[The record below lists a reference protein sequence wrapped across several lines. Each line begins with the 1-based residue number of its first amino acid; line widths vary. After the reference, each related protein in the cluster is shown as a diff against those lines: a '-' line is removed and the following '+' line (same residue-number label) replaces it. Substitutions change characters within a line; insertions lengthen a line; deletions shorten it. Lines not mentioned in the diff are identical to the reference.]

1 MANDQHDQHDQHGRD
16 ESATDES
23 SHHVVIDG
31 RRWRATDPS
40 IPDGLRGELVAEL
53 MSARRAV
60 GVATRAGD
68 DPATSA
74 ARARVQDAKVALGE
88 RGHPWWEPA
97 PVEARDQRIRST
109 IAALLTHRGT
119 ERSICPSDAAR
130 VVGGTSWRQAMG
142 PVRDVA
148 RDLARRGEVR
158 LTAGPRELD
167 PDGEI
172 RGPIRIRPIAGLAVA
187 DQRDPG

>member
-1 MANDQHDQHDQHGRD
+1 MT
-16 ESATDES
+16 TDERRRPPTDDDAP
-23 SHHVVIDG
+23 HHIVIDG

-40 IPDGLRGELVAEL
+40 IPENFRSELVAEL

-60 GVATRAGD
+60 GAATRAGD
-68 DPATSA
+68 DRATTA

-97 PVEARDQRIRST
+97 PPEALDQRIRST
-109 IAALLTHRGT
+109 IVALLAHRGP

-130 VVGGTSWRQAMG
+130 VVGGTSWRPTMER
-142 PVRDVA
+142 VREVA
-148 RDLARRGEVR
+148 RELARRGEVR
-158 LTAGPRELD
+158 LTSGQRELD

-172 RGPIRIRPIAGLAVA
+172 RGPIRIRPITDGSIS
-187 DQRDPG
+187 DGEGSG

>member
-1 MANDQHDQHDQHGRD
+1 MANDQHGHDVAGAN
-16 ESATDES
+16 ESA
-23 SHHVVIDG
+23 HHVVIDG

-40 IPDGLRGELVAEL
+40 IPDGLRSELVAEL

-68 DPATSA
+68 DAATSA
-74 ARARVQDAKVALGE
+74 ARARVRDAKVALGE

-97 PVEARDQRIRST
+97 PPSALAQRIRST
-109 IAALLTHRGT
+109 IAALLAHRGT

-130 VVGGTSWRQAMG
+130 VVGGSSWSQAME
-142 PVRDVA
+142 PARDVA

-158 LTAGPRELD
+158 LTAGQRELD

-172 RGPIRIRPIAGLAVA
+172 RGPIRIRPIDGATVP
-187 DQRDPG
+187 DPTRGRQGRPG